1 MLSETV
7 TGLTGLDGQ
16 ESMRARTRT
25 HARQVFAAKPV
36 TLSQGVRRVRHC
48 WAFGSSRK
56 VQTCHQPVTAG
67 PCASPRAPHTP
78 ARARLNAR
86 SVNAGGEPH
95 TRRTGLLPVQLACNS
110 SRFADVS
117 ASNAAERLARACYP
131 ASPKSRRG
139 AASALS
145 FWPGGRGHG
154 GPSSP
159 LAGVRV
165 AATPSPAWG
174 APAGIRATLAYTGRA
189 AGGWP
194 LGPTVARKA
203 RLGAL
208 VQVSP

>member
-1 MLSETV
+1 MN
-7 TGLTGLDGQ
+7 TGILTGMTGLDGQ

-25 HARQVFAAKPV
+25 HARQVFGQKPV
-36 TLSQGVRRVRHC
+36 SPSAGVGTTRHC

-56 VQTCHQPVTAG
+56 GQTRQPTRQPTPAA
-67 PCASPRAPHTP
+67 PPHAPHTP
-78 ARARLNAR
+78 ACAQLNAR
-86 SVNAGGEPH
+86 SVNTGGRPH
-95 TRRTGLLPVQLACNS
+95 DARTGLLPVQLACNS